1 MATARKE
8 RVRTPSQHPDDAAPV
23 TWPQIDRA
31 WKAYQAGDR
40 GHSLEEMKARRPR
53 RTASR

>member
-1 MATARKE
+1 MATAKKE
-8 RVRTPSQHPDDAAPV
+8 RVQAPSQHPDDAAPV

-31 WKAYQAGDR
+31 WDSYQAGDR

-53 RTASR
+53 RAASR